1 MPLVIK
7 QKKVSI
13 EGYNL
18 ENTGQENQE
27 TWDPDSVHG
36 ESAGVEPGSQ
46 WACPWECPTA
56 QLCQCLRYCSQELRR
71 GEEMVGLLLEEAP
84 GSHPACL
91 CPVPHLEGLPC
102 PPFLYNQDGP

>member
-1 MPLVIK
+1 MSMPLVIK

-27 TWDPDSVHG
+27 TWDADSVHG

-46 WACPWECPTA
+46 WACPWVCPTA
-56 QLCQCLRYCSQELRR
+56 QLCPSLPYCSQELRR
-71 GEEMVGLLLEEAP
+71 GIPGRQSPSCELPATSIFSMLLR
-84 GSHPACL
+84 
-91 CPVPHLEGLPC
+91 
-102 PPFLYNQDGP
+102 